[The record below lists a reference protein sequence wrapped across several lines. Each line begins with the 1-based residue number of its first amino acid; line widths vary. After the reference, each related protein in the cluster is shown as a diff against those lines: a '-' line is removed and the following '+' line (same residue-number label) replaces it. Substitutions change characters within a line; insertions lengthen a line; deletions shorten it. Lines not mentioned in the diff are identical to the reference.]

1 MHLPINVNINVN
13 ETDIIYM
20 DKVYIY
26 IGGVFFY
33 TDETDLY
40 KSIYTYIGLYFI
52 VYIVL

>member
-1 MHLPINVNINVN
+1 MYLFINVNINVN
-13 ETDIIYM
+13 EIDIIYM

-33 TDETDLY
+33 IDEIDLY
-40 KSIYTYIGLYFI
+40 KLVYIYIGLYVI